1 MRLIGLALIPRM
13 LVLALAVV
21 ATISAT
27 PRAEAP
33 LGLLRD

>member
-13 LVLALAVV
+13 LVRALTAV

-27 PRAEAP
+27 PRAEARW
-33 LGLLRD
+33 GVLRD